1 MRKKRRRSSS
11 ARRPNAIQ
19 GKARLGQRLARAGHG
34 RIKAR
39 HWHRRQCSGAQ
50 PMRYQRL
57 PLAVIQ
63 HSRPACSKRN
73 SLERLLA
80 LALGVKMVVCLG
92 PLLVLASVIVIACY
106 SAATNDVLNA
116 VLPDA
121 SFTGRTDVWR
131 FAIDHAM
138 ERPLTGF
145 GFMAFWRTRDVFSAE
160 MANFWAN
167 LAAHSHEYLDIALTT
182 GLPGLA
188 FTLLLVVVMP
198 LINFHNRVDGNRVL
212 SLLCLQ
218 LLRVGAVRQG
228 QSNLV
233 LPLERILRSSFSGAI
248 LRQAIA
254 VSRA

>member
-121 SFTGRTDVWR
+121 SSERTDVWR

-188 FTLLLVVVMP
+188 FTLLLVVVMSSSISTTESTETACCRCCACNCFESA
-198 LINFHNRVDGNRVL
+198 LFDRGNPIWFFLL
-212 SLLCLQ
+212 SASFGLHFPARYC
-218 LLRVGAVRQG
+218 VR
-228 QSNLV
+228 
-233 LPLERILRSSFSGAI
+233 P
-248 LRQAIA
+248 
-254 VSRA
+254 